1 MQSKP
6 DGKWMIISDLRP
18 DTLQSGP
25 AVGLVSDCNCCCCNQ
40 VSQIKVLHASINDQ
54 TGSTRYI
61 QAHTFQGSFTKT
73 FQRNH
78 TISTAVPI
86 KRVHAL
92 YTQLSYTSTFDPMVH
107 LELSQVLLFAVFSS
121 ECRKQLIAIQICA
134 LLLTYSKPWKNT
146 HPYAPQRNVTLT
158 WVTVLESKPF
168 IFSYLITVQGGHNS
182 LHRQVFF
189 TLTCL
194 QPGRQFYVSMRNFWV
209 TVSLFTRKKLFQ
221 ICVDSK
227 VICDPD
233 PDDFIKEEFHLKS
246 TLNNHKT
253 QVQLPI

>member
-6 DGKWMIISDLRP
+6 DGKWMIISDLRL

-107 LELSQVLLFAVFSS
+107 LEPSKVLIFAVFSL
-121 ECRKQLIAIQICA
+121 EGRKQLKTIQICA

-182 LHRQVFF
+182 LHRQVFLPWHASNWDVNF
-189 TLTCL
+189 TC
-194 QPGRQFYVSMRNFWV
+194 PW
-209 TVSLFTRKKLFQ
+209 
-221 ICVDSK
+221 
-227 VICDPD
+227 
-233 PDDFIKEEFHLKS
+233 
-246 TLNNHKT
+246 
-253 QVQLPI
+253 